1 MRRPERWI
9 SFGLFRAGDCV
20 AEGTVRGSGAVDF
33 DPPVEADILAVA
45 GAPADTA
52 VEVQLVRAGVPV
64 ALHVLRDETV
74 AELEPGAGIDR
85 VVVALELPAA

>member
-20 AEGTVRGSGAVDF
+20 AEGTVRSSGAVDF
-33 DPPVEADILAVA
+33 DPPVEADVLAIA

-52 VEVQLVRAGVPV
+52 VEVTLMRAGAPV
-64 ALHVLRDETV
+64 ALHVLRDQTV
-74 AELEPGAGIDR
+74 AELEPVEGIDR
-85 VVVALELPAA
+85 VVVALEMPAA